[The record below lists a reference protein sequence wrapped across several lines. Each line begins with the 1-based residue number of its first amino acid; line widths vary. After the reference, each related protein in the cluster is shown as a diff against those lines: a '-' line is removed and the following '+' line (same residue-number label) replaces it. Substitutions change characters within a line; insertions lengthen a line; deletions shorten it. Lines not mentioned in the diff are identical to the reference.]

1 MANFWEQ
8 DAAIDV
14 RKPKEEKPFWAA
26 DKPVEA
32 KKSVEGEPFWA
43 QDKAVEQE
51 TKTANPFKGLMA
63 RASSLAGEG
72 VEAVARV
79 AENLADKLETAV
91 PLSQSLGLITQKE
104 IDEEQQL
111 KPMFEWANALRQYGK
126 DIGYAP
132 STQLSEIPGKPL
144 LLVPF
149 IAERVIAS
157 APDMA
162 AAVFTTPAYVMTR
175 TNEILNDRLTNDKK
189 ELKDATIADVT
200 AAVGAAVL
208 ETTLEKF
215 ATKGLFSGKLGA
227 EASTG
232 ARRIGKETAI
242 QSGTEAVEEGV
253 GYLGGT
259 AGTQKGVDAA
269 ELAQNMLEGAIVG
282 GGLGASVQGGKEY
295 FSKKER
301 AKLEEILEPDL
312 EAKLGRKP
320 TDVELGGF
328 VDTFLNERKRAKDA
342 EKEVKD
348 EREIK
353 SRTDVGRTEP
363 GIPTSEQQQASEPAT
378 GITTPAPGSLGGDTG
393 PASKPGVGEETQPAA
408 LTDEQ
413 IAAKAAEFQAKRQ
426 ALLTPTG
433 RIPLAN
439 SKKGREYQAL
449 VVAEE
454 DFVRN
459 ANAQRRAAAPQEA
472 GVTPEITPVET
483 KKVNNAVVYETGAY
497 IPSDV
502 KGEPP
507 KASAGFKTLDEDNDL
522 SSDLAGAT
530 FITGMDVTERNK
542 GAGTKL
548 LNSITSWADK
558 NNKPLVLVPAAQPD
572 SALGGLDQKQLKEWY
587 ARNGFEDRVDYMVRQ
602 PQNQEA
608 TIETNAAT
616 AKEGEVEV
624 AEETADKPDSP
635 TIQAQISTAPT
646 GTTPTVETETEVA
659 PEEVNPVVAELNAL
673 SSQRQM
679 ALDQGDAVGARQLL
693 QQMGALRKDLP
704 EDHPLHV
711 TPENKKKVVLTK
723 AQRKAAKKTPQ
734 ATEPKPVANSSPR
747 IGEVKNDVM
756 FKSAHPTVLDAIK
769 NNDLQSALKALKNTG
784 GQFLSNFADRLM
796 QLNLDTKIGFDLQY
810 GLVDKYLKNTEQQ
823 RIRVLMFLE
832 IFHPDVY
839 NDHFNQRK
847 MHTPV
852 IQMSESFYKLKTG
865 KFNVDMRGFEEDLN
879 DITKAFSKGLSAL
892 VAPGMFY
899 NRTASF
905 NTALGEPTTNHTFV
919 HEVTHAASHW
929 AISNEHLLNATQKKA
944 LANLKELFDYAKANA
959 KDQSVYGYTDL
970 HEFVS
975 EAFSNPKFQRE
986 LRDMKRAMDSN
997 QSAWSKFIQFV
1008 YGLVGGDNVLF
1019 HTMANADVLF
1029 SANTNTDSNLNQPML
1044 APDKYNVSKNGNFK
1058 VNTSERFSL
1067 GNLFKALRA
1076 GKLSWKDINKKNLS
1090 KFLDTTNQQYRRY
1103 LLGGLTLDQLTDIV
1117 GSELPQFQ
1125 QYVRE
1130 VDAMINT
1137 RNQILS
1143 EGESAIRDWS
1153 RLQETNK
1160 PKAEQLAKM
1169 MLEATLNKMDPDILE
1184 PQLKAVAKSGLSGPL
1199 KEYHDNT
1206 ALRKAWQD
1214 MISGPDG
1221 DKALSIYREVRG
1233 FYERRATEY
1242 VNIQLA
1248 RLREREEAR
1257 GTDEADIK
1265 TKIDAERKELTKEMI
1280 QPYFPI
1286 KRFGDYWLQS
1296 GRGKK
1301 KIFMQFEDAWSRD
1314 LALEERRQELIDG
1327 GMTEEMAD
1335 NELDSGQGFSEG
1347 FGQRLADVE
1356 HLKKLKDRV
1365 DAESDNIL
1373 ASTDPAVKADEVNSL
1388 RDALKDGFD
1397 QYYLETLPAQ
1407 SIQKMFLHRKN
1418 VAGASI
1424 DMLRAFAV
1432 SRQRVA
1438 YQRARFQHMPEL
1450 FNKIEGAR
1458 AFLKTVP
1465 FAERNRLRDY
1475 VNELELNLKNAILE
1489 PPKQSGLTTG
1499 LTQFGFLHF
1508 LTSPASA
1515 IVNALAI
1522 PGIYIPNAAPKYG
1535 MANTT
1540 KALAKYNRMLGG
1552 TGWRNDENGRVE
1564 FLSLS
1569 RAGLEDV
1576 TFTGT
1581 EDNQIAL
1588 PQGKTLA
1595 DVYNEGV
1602 RRGVIDTTLTHEA
1615 ASIGEQPSNE
1625 YTGGWQKF
1633 MYYASLPFHSAE
1645 KYNRE
1650 TAFMSSF
1657 ELAYNKYVT
1666 PVSEGGKG
1674 FTAEKAYDA
1683 AVQDAR
1689 NLTQKTMFNYNTI
1702 NKPRY
1707 FRGDLRNVILQ
1718 FKMYP
1723 QHMTV
1728 LMYRTLHQAIG
1739 IGQDLELKQFEES
1752 LKTAPAADRDAA
1764 IEQKKAELKL
1774 EKNEAIKTF
1783 TGMMAFTFASAGI
1796 TGLPLFFVFQ
1806 GVASAFHAAFGDDDE
1821 PFDSENWFKNWCNRT
1836 FGGFA
1841 GDIMSRGIASKVTG
1855 INFADRMGINL
1866 TDMWFPDVRKSQ
1878 DEVQYVQNLMTN
1890 LLGPTVGAGMGYV
1903 KAIKDY
1909 RDGYSERA
1917 IEGMMPAA
1925 IKNVMVGTRYL
1936 TEGKAMTMKGATID
1950 ENVTPAEALAQ
1961 MLGFSPEDTAQKQK
1975 ATFEMKNANE
1985 KIIAH
1990 HNDLLN
1996 AFFIAVDGHDTVMM
2010 TKVIQK
2016 IQKFNKTNPGVAI
2029 DPDSLFNSVQRKYQD
2044 RALANVTGGIPINK
2058 KLIGQLNNM
2067 RDYSQ

>member
-1 MANFWEQ
+1 MNLPEGFKLEEQ
-8 DAAIDV
+8 
-14 RKPKEEKPFWAA
+14 KPSLPEGFKLEEQRLNLPTGFKL
-26 DKPVEA
+26 EA
-32 KKSVEGEPFWA
+32 TPDELGRFIAEPG
-43 QDKAVEQE
+43 QE
-51 TKTANPFKGLMA
+51 TKTSNPFMGLVA

-79 AENLADKLETAV
+79 AENLGDKLETAL
-91 PLSQSLGLITQKE
+91 PLTNLTP
-104 IDEEQQL
+104 EQIQNEKQL
-111 KPMFEWANALRQYGK
+111 QPMFQWADALRNYGK

-132 STQLSEIPGKPL
+132 STQLGEIPGKPL

-149 IAERVIAS
+149 IAERVISS

-162 AAVFTTPAYVMTR
+162 AAVLAAPAYVMAR

-189 ELKDATIADVT
+189 ELKDATVADVT

-208 ETTLEKF
+208 ETTLERF
-215 ATKGLFSGKLGA
+215 ATKGLLKTKFGA

-282 GGLGASVQGGKEY
+282 GGLGAGVQGAKEY
-295 FSKKER
+295 VTKKER

-320 TDVELGGF
+320 TEVELGGF
-328 VDTFLNERKRAKDA
+328 VDTFLNERKRAQDA

-348 EREIK
+348 EREIE
-353 SRTDVGRTEP
+353 SGVDAGRVEP
-363 GIPTSEQQQASEPAT
+363 SVPLSEQQKAGEPAT
-378 GITTPAPGSLGGDTG
+378 GTTTSAPGSVGGDTG
-393 PASKPGVGEETQPAA
+393 LANKPGVGKETQPAA
-408 LTDEQ
+408 LTEDE
-413 IAAKAAEFQAKRQ
+413 IVAKAQEFQAKRQ
-426 ALLTPTG
+426 TLLTPTG

-449 VVAEE
+449 IVAEE

-472 GVTPEITPVET
+472 GVTPEITPVDTYFDT
-483 KKVNNAVVYETGAY
+483 KKELQAKYDELQAAYDTTDDKIYDPYNPAKLSEDERDALKAENEANSKERDSILAQLESLKFPKEEAAVT
-497 IPSDV
+497 
-502 KGEPP
+502 
-507 KASAGFKTLDEDNDL
+507 
-522 SSDLAGAT
+522 
-530 FITGMDVTERNK
+530 
-542 GAGTKL
+542 
-548 LNSITSWADK
+548 
-558 NNKPLVLVPAAQPD
+558 
-572 SALGGLDQKQLKEWY
+572 
-587 ARNGFEDRVDYMVRQ
+587 
-602 PQNQEA
+602 
-608 TIETNAAT
+608 ETNAAT

-624 AEETADKPDSP
+624 AEDTADKPDSP
-635 TIQAQISTAPT
+635 VIQAQISTAPT
-646 GTTPTVETETEVA
+646 ETTQAVETETEVT
-659 PEEVNPVVAELNAL
+659 PEEVNPVVAELSAL

-679 ALDQGDAVGARQLL
+679 AIDQGDQVGARQLL

-711 TPENKKKVVLTK
+711 TPEGKKKVVLTK
-723 AQRKAAKKTPQ
+723 AQRKAAAKKAP
-734 ATEPKPVANSSPR
+734 EPKAVANSSPR
-747 IGEVKNDVM
+747 VEEVKNDVM

-784 GQFLSNFADRLM
+784 GKFLANFADRLL

-832 IFHPDVY
+832 IFHPDIF

-865 KFNVDMRGFEEDLN
+865 KFNVDMRGFEEDLK
-879 DITKAFSKGLSAL
+879 DITKAFSKGLNAL
-892 VAPGMFY
+892 AAPGMFY

-905 NTALGEPTTNHTFV
+905 NTATGPTTNHTFV
-919 HEVTHAASHW
+919 HEVTHAASYW
-929 AISNEHLLNATQKKA
+929 AISNEHLLDQTQKKA
-944 LANLKELFDYAKANA
+944 LANLKELFNYAKENA

-975 EAFSNPKFQRE
+975 EALSNPKFQRE
-986 LRDMKRAMDSN
+986 LRAMKYAMDSN

-1029 SANTNTDSNLNQPML
+1029 SANTDTDSNISSPML

-1076 GKLSWKDINKKNLS
+1076 GKLSWSDINKKNLS

-1117 GSELPQFQ
+1117 GTELPQFQ

-1143 EGESAIRDWS
+1143 EGEGAIRDWS
-1153 RLQETNK
+1153 RLQETNQ

-1169 MLEATLNKMDPDILE
+1169 MLEATLNKMDPDVME
-1184 PQLKAVAKSGLSGPL
+1184 PQLKTVAKSGLSGPL

-1214 MISGPDG
+1214 MVSGPDG
-1221 DKALSIYREVRG
+1221 DKALSIYQEVRK
-1233 FYERRATEY
+1233 FYERRAEEY
-1242 VNIQLA
+1242 VNIQLN

-1265 TKIDAERKELTKEMI
+1265 TKVDAERKELTKEMI

-1296 GRGKK
+1296 GKGKK

-1438 YQRARFQHMPEL
+1438 YQRARFQHMPAL

-1458 AFLKTVP
+1458 TFLKTVP

-1489 PPKQSGLTTG
+1489 PPKQSSLTTG

-1515 IVNALAI
+1515 IINALAI

-1540 KALAKYNRMLGG
+1540 KALAKYNRLLGG

-1569 RAGLEDV
+1569 RAGLENV

-1588 PQGKTLA
+1588 PAGKSLA

-1625 YTGGWQKF
+1625 YTGKWQKF

-1657 ELAYNKYVT
+1657 ELAYNKYMV
-1666 PVSEGGKG
+1666 PVSKGGKG

-1689 NLTQKTMFNYNTI
+1689 DLTQKTMFNYNTI

-1707 FRGDLRNVILQ
+1707 FRGDLRNIFLQ

-1723 QHMTV
+1723 QHMTI

-1739 IGQDLELKQFEES
+1739 IGQDLELKKFEES
-1752 LKTAPAADRDAA
+1752 LKTAPAAERDAA
-1764 IEQKKAELKL
+1764 IKQKKAELKL

-1890 LLGPTVGAGMGYV
+1890 LMGPTVGAGMGYI

-1936 TEGKAMTMKGATID
+1936 TEGKAMTMKGATLD

-1975 ATFEMKNANE
+1975 ATFEMKNTNE
-1985 KIIAH
+1985 VIITR

-2010 TKVIQK
+2010 AKVLEK
-2016 IQKFNKTNPGVAI
+2016 IQRFNKANPGVAI
-2029 DPDSLFNSVQRKYQD
+2029 DGNSIVNSVQRKYQD
-2044 RALANVTGGIPINK
+2044 RALANITGGMPINK
-2058 KLIGQLNNM
+2058 KLIGQLNGM
-2067 RDYSQ
+2067 REYSQ

>member
-1 MANFWEQ
+1 MSPDQWLASQ
-8 DAAIDV
+8 
-14 RKPKEEKPFWAA
+14 KEEKPAPTSLSPDEWLASQKEEKPAA
-26 DKPVEA
+26 KALSPDEWLLQQPV
-32 KKSVEGEPFWA
+32 
-43 QDKAVEQE
+43 E
-51 TKTANPFKGLMA
+51 TKTANPFKGLLA

-79 AENLADKLETAV
+79 AENLGDKLETAV

-162 AAVFTTPAYVMTR
+162 AVLVSAPAYIMSR

-189 ELKDATIADVT
+189 SLEDATIADVT
-200 AAVGAAVL
+200 AAVGAAVV
-208 ETTLEKF
+208 ETTLERF
-215 ATKGLFSGKLGA
+215 ATKGLFKGKLGT

-282 GGLGASVQGGKEY
+282 GGLGAGVQGGKEY
-295 FSKKER
+295 VTKKER
-301 AKLEEILEPDL
+301 SKLEEILEPDL

-328 VDTFLNERKRAKDA
+328 VDTFLHERKRAADEEAAAIKEKQTGEESTAYQAGLGLAKRLKGETNERDIESGVDTRTA
-342 EKEVKD
+342 EPSV
-348 EREIK
+348 
-353 SRTDVGRTEP
+353 P
-363 GIPTSEQQQASEPAT
+363 LSEQQKASEPAA
-378 GITTPAPGSLGGDTG
+378 GTTTLAPRSLGGDTG
-393 PASKPGVGEETQPAA
+393 LANKPGVGEESQQAA
-408 LTDEQ
+408 LTEDE
-413 IAAKAAEFQAKRQ
+413 IVAKAQEFQDKRK
-426 ALLTPTG
+426 ALLTSTG

-439 SKKGREYQAL
+439 SKKGKEYQAL

-454 DFVRN
+454 EFIKS
-459 ANAQRRAAAPQEA
+459 ANAQRRASEQTTSQEVLTEEQEA
-472 GVTPEITPVET
+472 KTPDQI
-483 KKVNNAVVYETGAY
+483 AVIQKHIDDNLT
-497 IPSDV
+497 V
-502 KGEPP
+502 KT
-507 KASAGFKTLDEDNDL
+507 A
-522 SSDLAGAT
+522 
-530 FITGMDVTERNK
+530 
-542 GAGTKL
+542 
-548 LNSITSWADK
+548 LNT
-558 NNKPLVLVPAAQPD
+558 
-572 SALGGLDQKQLKEWY
+572 
-587 ARNGFEDRVDYMVRQ
+587 
-602 PQNQEA
+602 
-608 TIETNAAT
+608 ETNAAT

-624 AEETADKPDSP
+624 AEEAADKPDAP
-635 TIQAQISTAPT
+635 TIQAQINTAPSE
-646 GTTPTVETETEVA
+646 TTQAVETETEVA
-659 PEEVNPVVAELNAL
+659 PEVNPVVQEFDALN
-673 SSQRQM
+673 SQRQM
-679 ALDQGDAVGARQLL
+679 ALDQGDTVGARELM
-693 QQMGALRKDLP
+693 QQMSAMRKDLP
-704 EDHPLHV
+704 EDHPLHI
-711 TPENKKKVVLTK
+711 TPEGKKRVVLTK
-723 AQRKAAKKTPQ
+723 SQRKEAKKAAQ
-734 ATEPKPVANSSPR
+734 EPKAASVDSPR
-747 IGEVKNDVM
+747 VDEVPKHDKM

-784 GQFLSNFADRLM
+784 GQFLSNFADRLL

-810 GLVDKYLKNTEQQ
+810 GLVDKYLKTTEQQ

-832 IFHPDVY
+832 IFHPEVY
-839 NDHFNQRK
+839 NDHFNQKK

-852 IQMSESFYKLKTG
+852 IQMSESFYKLKSG
-865 KFNVDMRGFEEDLN
+865 KFNIDMRGFEQDLK
-879 DITKAFSKGLSAL
+879 DITETFSKGLNAL
-892 VAPGMFY
+892 AAPGMFY

-905 NTALGEPTTNHTFV
+905 NTATGPTTNHTFV
-919 HEVTHAASHW
+919 HEITHAASYW
-929 AISNEHLLNATQKKA
+929 AVSNEHLLNATQKKA
-944 LANLKELFDYAKANA
+944 LANLKELFNYAKANT
-959 KDQSVYGYTDL
+959 KDQGQYGFTDL
-970 HEFVS
+970 HEFIS
-975 EAFSNPKFQRE
+975 EAFSNPRFQKD
-986 LRDMKRAMDSN
+986 LRAMKYAMDSN

-1029 SANTNTDSNLNQPML
+1029 SATADTNSNISQPML
-1044 APDKYNVSKNGNFK
+1044 APDKYNVGKNGNFK

-1076 GKLSWKDINKKNLS
+1076 GKLSWSDINKKNLS

-1103 LLGGLTLDQLTDIV
+1103 LLGGLTLDQLTDMV
-1117 GSELPQFQ
+1117 GAELPQFQ
-1125 QYVRE
+1125 KYVRE

-1143 EGESAIRDWS
+1143 EGETAIRDWS

-1169 MLEATLNKMDPDILE
+1169 MLEATLNKMDPDVME
-1184 PQLKAVAKSGLSGPL
+1184 PQLKTVSKSGLTGLL
-1199 KEYHDNT
+1199 KEYHDNS

-1214 MISGPDG
+1214 MITGPDG
-1221 DKALSIYREVRG
+1221 DKALSIYREVRS
-1233 FYERRATEY
+1233 FYERRAKEY
-1242 VNIQLA
+1242 VNIQLD
-1248 RLREREEAR
+1248 RLKEREEAK
-1257 GTDEADIK
+1257 GTDKATIK
-1265 TKIDAERKELTKEMI
+1265 EMIVKERNELTKEMI

-1286 KRFGDYWLQS
+1286 KRFGDYWMQV
-1296 GRGKK
+1296 GKGKK

-1314 LALEERRQELIDG
+1314 LALEEKRQELINVDKL
-1327 GMTEEMAD
+1327 TEEEAD
-1335 NELDSGQGFSEG
+1335 NMLDSGQGFSEG

-1438 YQRARFQHMPEL
+1438 YQRARFQHMPAL
-1450 FNKIEGAR
+1450 FREIEAAR
-1458 AFLKTVP
+1458 TFLKTVP

-1515 IVNALAI
+1515 IINALAI
-1522 PGIYIPNAAPKYG
+1522 PGIYIPNAAAKYG
-1535 MANTT
+1535 TANTT
-1540 KALAKYNRMLGG
+1540 KALAKYNRLLGG
-1552 TGWRNDENGRVE
+1552 TGWRNDQNGRVE

-1569 RAGLEDV
+1569 RAGLENV
-1576 TFTGT
+1576 NFTGT
-1581 EDNQIAL
+1581 EDNQVAL
-1588 PQGKTLA
+1588 PTGKSLA

-1625 YTGGWQKF
+1625 YTGRWQKF

-1657 ELAYNKYVT
+1657 ELAYNKYMM

-1683 AVQDAR
+1683 AIQDAR
-1689 NLTQKTMFNYNTI
+1689 DLTQKTMFNYNTI

-1707 FRGDLRNVILQ
+1707 FRGDLRNIVLQ

-1723 QHMTV
+1723 QHMTI

-1739 IGQDLELKQFEES
+1739 IGQDLELKKFEES
-1752 LKTAPAADRDAA
+1752 LKTAPTADRDAA
-1764 IEQKKAELKL
+1764 IAQKKAELAIERK
-1774 EKNEAIKTF
+1774 EAIKAF

-1878 DEVQYVQNLMTN
+1878 DEVQYMQNLMTN
-1890 LLGPTVGAGMGYV
+1890 LMGPTIGAGFNYV

-1917 IEGMMPAA
+1917 IESVMPAA

-1936 TEGKAMTMKGATID
+1936 VEGKATTMKGATLD

-1975 ATFEMKNANE
+1975 ASFEMKNTNE
-1985 KIIAH
+1985 EIIAR

-2010 TKVIQK
+2010 AKVLEK
-2016 IQKFNKTNPGVAI
+2016 IQRFNKTNPGVAI
-2029 DPDSLFNSVQRKYQD
+2029 NGEAIANSVKRKYQD
-2044 RALANVTGGIPINK
+2044 RALANITGGMPINK
-2058 KLIGQLNNM
+2058 KLMGQLNSM
-2067 RDYSQ
+2067 RDYSL

>member
-14 RKPKEEKPFWAA
+14 RKPKEEKPFWEA

-43 QDKAVEQE
+43 QDKVVQQE
-51 TKTANPFKGLMA
+51 TKTANPFMGLVA

-79 AENLADKLETAV
+79 AEKLGDKLETAM
-91 PLSQSLGLITQKE
+91 PLTDLTPEQIKN
-104 IDEEQQL
+104 EQQL

-132 STQLSEIPGKPL
+132 STQLGEIPGKPL

-149 IAERVIAS
+149 IAERVISS

-162 AAVFTTPAYVMTR
+162 AAVLAAPAYVMSR

-189 ELKDATIADVT
+189 SLEEATVADVT

-208 ETTLEKF
+208 ETTLERF
-215 ATKGLFSGKLGA
+215 ATKGLFKGKLGA

-232 ARRIGKETAI
+232 ARRIGKETVV

-282 GGLGASVQGGKEY
+282 GGLGAGVQGGKEY
-295 FSKKER
+295 ITKKER
-301 AKLEEILEPDL
+301 AKLEEVLAEDL

-328 VDTFLNERKRAKDA
+328 VDTFLHERKRAQDE
-342 EKEVKD
+342 EKGAKD
-348 EREIK
+348 ERK
-353 SRTDVGRTEP
+353 SDTGIDAGRVEP
-363 GIPTSEQQQASEPAT
+363 SLPIFEQQEADKPAT
-378 GITTPAPGSLGGDTG
+378 GTTTPAPGSLGGDTG
-393 PASKPGVGEETQPAA
+393 LANKPGVGEESQPTA
-408 LTDEQ
+408 LTDDQ

-439 SKKGREYQAL
+439 SKKGKEYQAL
-449 VVAEE
+449 VAEE
-454 DFVRN
+454 EAFVKS
-459 ANAQRRAAAPQEA
+459 AMEAKQAAPTEA
-472 GVTPEITPVET
+472 GVTSEITPVET
-483 KKVNNAVVYETGAY
+483 YFDTKKELQAKYDELQTAY
-497 IPSDV
+497 DKADARYWDLEFKNKDDERDTV
-502 KGEPP
+502 KAEADAIAKEQDSLLAQLQSLKFP
-507 KASAGFKTLDEDNDL
+507 KEEAA
-522 SSDLAGAT
+522 
-530 FITGMDVTERNK
+530 VTE
-542 GAGTKL
+542 T
-548 LNSITSWADK
+548 D
-558 NNKPLVLVPAAQPD
+558 
-572 SALGGLDQKQLKEWY
+572 
-587 ARNGFEDRVDYMVRQ
+587 
-602 PQNQEA
+602 
-608 TIETNAAT
+608 AAT

-624 AEETADKPDSP
+624 AEEASDKPDAP

-646 GTTPTVETETEVA
+646 QAAETPVEQAEVV
-659 PEEVNPVVAELNAL
+659 PEVNPVVEELNAL

-679 ALDQGDAVGARQLL
+679 AIDQGDAVGARQLL

-704 EDHPLHV
+704 EDHPLYV
-711 TPENKKKVVLTK
+711 APENKKKVALTK
-723 AQRKAAKKTPQ
+723 AQRKEAAKK
-734 ATEPKPVANSSPR
+734 AAEPKEVTNSSPR
-747 IGEVKNDVM
+747 VGEAKNDVM

-810 GLVDKYLKNTEQQ
+810 GLVDKYLKTTEQQ

-832 IFHPDVY
+832 IFHPDIY
-839 NDHFNQRK
+839 NDHFNQKK

-852 IQMSESFYKLKTG
+852 IQMSESFYKLKSG
-865 KFNVDMRGFEEDLN
+865 KFNVDMRGFEQDLK
-879 DITKAFSKGLSAL
+879 DITETFSKGLSAL
-892 VAPGMFY
+892 AAPGMFY

-905 NTALGEPTTNHTFV
+905 NTATGPTTNHTFV
-919 HEVTHAASHW
+919 HEVTHAATHW
-929 AISNEHLLNATQKKA
+929 AISNEHLLNANQKKA
-944 LANLKELFDYAKANA
+944 LANLKELFNYAKANT
-959 KDQSVYGYTDL
+959 KDQGQYGFTDL

-975 EAFSNPKFQRE
+975 EAFSNPKFQRD
-986 LRDMKRAMDSN
+986 LRSMKHAMDSN

-1029 SANTNTDSNLNQPML
+1029 SANTDTNSNISSPVL

-1090 KFLDTTNQQYRRY
+1090 KFLSTTNEQYRRY

-1143 EGESAIRDWS
+1143 EGEGAIRDWS
-1153 RLQETNK
+1153 RLQETNQ

-1169 MLEATLNKMDPDILE
+1169 MLEATLNKMDPDIME
-1184 PQLKAVAKSGLSGPL
+1184 PQLKTVAKSGLTGPL

-1221 DKALSIYREVRG
+1221 DKALSIYREVRS
-1233 FYERRATEY
+1233 FYERRAKEY
-1242 VNIQLA
+1242 VNIQLN

-1257 GTDEADIK
+1257 GTDEADIQK
-1265 TKIDAERKELTKEMI
+1265 KLQDERNELTKEMI

-1286 KRFGDYWLQS
+1286 KRFGDYWLQI
-1296 GRGKK
+1296 GKGKK

-1314 LALEERRQELIDG
+1314 LALEEERNKLIDG

-1335 NELDSGQGFSEG
+1335 NQLDSGQGFSEG

-1365 DAESDNIL
+1365 DAETDNIL
-1373 ASTDPAVKADEVNSL
+1373 ASTDPAIKADEVNSL

-1458 AFLKTVP
+1458 TFLKTVP

-1515 IVNALAI
+1515 IVNMMAI
-1522 PGIYIPNAAPKYG
+1522 PGIYIPNAAAKYG
-1535 MANTT
+1535 TVNTT
-1540 KALAKYNRMLGG
+1540 KALAKYNRLLGG

-1576 TFTGT
+1576 NFTGT

-1588 PQGKTLA
+1588 PTGKTLA

-1625 YTGGWQKF
+1625 YTGKWQKF

-1657 ELAYNKYVT
+1657 ELAYNKYMA

-1674 FTAEKAYDA
+1674 YTAEKAYDA

-1689 NLTQKTMFNYNTI
+1689 DLTQKTMFNYNTI

-1707 FRGDLRNVILQ
+1707 FRGDLRNVLLQ

-1739 IGQDLELKQFEES
+1739 IGQDLELKKFEES
-1752 LKTAPAADRDAA
+1752 LKTAPTADRDAA
-1764 IEQKKAELKL
+1764 IAQKKAELKI
-1774 EKNEAIKTF
+1774 EKNEAIKAF

-1841 GDIMSRGIASKVTG
+1841 GDIMSRGILSKVTG

-1878 DEVQYVQNLMTN
+1878 NEVQYVQNMMTN
-1890 LLGPTVGAGMGYV
+1890 LLGPTAGALMGYAEAV
-1903 KAIKDY
+1903 KRY
-1909 RDGYSERA
+1909 REGYSERA
-1917 IEGMMPAA
+1917 LEAMMPAA
-1925 IKNVMVGTRYL
+1925 IKNVMIGTRYL
-1936 TEGKAMTMKGATID
+1936 VEGKAKTMKGATLD
-1950 ENVTPAEALAQ
+1950 ENVNPAEALAQ

-1975 ATFEMKNANE
+1975 ASFEMKNANE
-1985 KIIAH
+1985 TIIAH

-2016 IQKFNKTNPGVAI
+2016 IQKFNRTNPGVAI
-2029 DPDSLFNSVQRKYQD
+2029 DPDTLFNSVQRKYQD
-2044 RALANVTGGIPINK
+2044 RALANITGGMPINK
-2058 KLIGQLNNM
+2058 KLIGQLNGM
-2067 RDYSQ
+2067 REYSQ

>member
-1 MANFWEQ
+1 MNLPEGFTLEQ
-8 DAAIDV
+8 Q
-14 RKPKEEKPFWAA
+14 KPSLPEGFKLEEQ
-26 DKPVEA
+26 
-32 KKSVEGEPFWA
+32 KSNLPEGFKLEKQPDSLGRFIAEP
-43 QDKAVEQE
+43 EQE
-51 TKTANPFKGLMA
+51 AKTANPFKGLVA

-79 AENLADKLETAV
+79 AENLGDKLETAL
-91 PLSQSLGLITQKE
+91 PLTNLTPEQIQN
-104 IDEEQQL
+104 EQQL
-111 KPMFEWANALRQYGK
+111 KPMFQWADALRNYGK

-132 STQLSEIPGKPL
+132 STQLGEIPGKPL

-149 IAERVIAS
+149 IAERVISS

-162 AAVFTTPAYVMTR
+162 AAVLAAPAYVMAR

-189 ELKDATIADVT
+189 ELKDATVADVT

-208 ETTLEKF
+208 ETTLERF
-215 ATKGLFSGKLGA
+215 ATKGLLKTKFGA

-232 ARRIGKETAI
+232 ARRIGKETAL

-282 GGLGASVQGGKEY
+282 GGLGAGVQGGKEY

-348 EREIK
+348 EREIE
-353 SRTDVGRTEP
+353 SRTDAGRVEP
-363 GIPTSEQQQASEPAT
+363 SIPTSEQQQAGEPAT
-378 GITTPAPGSLGGDTG
+378 GTTTLTPGSLGGDTG
-393 PASKPGVGEETQPAA
+393 LANKPGVGEETQPAA
-408 LTDEQ
+408 LTDDE
-413 IAAKAAEFQAKRQ
+413 IVAKAQEFQDKRK

-472 GVTPEITPVET
+472 DVTPEITSAEVENQNVISLE
-483 KKVNNAVVYETGAY
+483 KVAREKFIAGAAKESFDAQLY
-497 IPSDV
+497 TLN
-502 KGEPP
+502 KLYNE
-507 KASAGFKTLDEDNDL
+507 GFATDEDYQKFEEAIKDAPDQL
-522 SSDLAGAT
+522 MAIA
-530 FITGMDVTERNK
+530 R
-542 GAGTKL
+542 GTKIL
-548 LNSITSWADK
+548 SAVKQRAQSATEQRLSTE
-558 NNKPLVLVPAAQPD
+558 AA
-572 SALGGLDQKQLKEWY
+572 
-587 ARNGFEDRVDYMVRQ
+587 N
-602 PQNQEA
+602 
-608 TIETNAAT
+608 TETNAAT

-624 AEETADKPDSP
+624 AEENADKPDSP
-635 TIQAQISTAPT
+635 VIQAQISTAPT
-646 GTTPTVETETEVA
+646 ETTQAAEPPAVVA
-659 PEEVNPVVAELNAL
+659 PEVNPVVEALNAL

-679 ALDQGDAVGARQLL
+679 AMDQGDTVGARQLL

-711 TPENKKKVVLTK
+711 TTDNKKKVVLTK
-723 AQRKAAKKTPQ
+723 AQRKAAAKKAP
-734 ATEPKPVANSSPR
+734 EPKAVANSSPR
-747 IGEVKNDVM
+747 VEEVKNDVM

-832 IFHPDVY
+832 IFHPDIF

-852 IQMSESFYKLKTG
+852 IQMSESFYKLKSG
-865 KFNVDMRGFEEDLN
+865 KFNVDMRGFEEDLK

-892 VAPGMFY
+892 AAPGMFY

-905 NTALGEPTTNHTFV
+905 NTALGTPTTNHTIV

-944 LANLKELFDYAKANA
+944 LANLKELFNYAKENA

-975 EAFSNPKFQRE
+975 EAFSSPKFQRE
-986 LRDMKRAMDSN
+986 LRSMQRAMDSN

-1029 SANTNTDSNLNQPML
+1029 SANTDTDSNISSPML

-1117 GSELPQFQ
+1117 GTELPQFQ

-1169 MLEATLNKMDPDILE
+1169 MLEATLNKMDPDVME
-1184 PQLKAVAKSGLSGPL
+1184 PQLKNVSKSGLSGPL
-1199 KEYHDNT
+1199 KEYHDNS

-1214 MISGPDG
+1214 MINGPDG
-1221 DKALSIYREVRG
+1221 DKALSIYQEVRK
-1233 FYERRATEY
+1233 FYERRAEEY
-1242 VNIQLA
+1242 VNIQLN

-1257 GTDEADIK
+1257 GTDKAEIK
-1265 TKIDAERKELTKEMI
+1265 TKVDAERKELTKEMI

-1286 KRFGDYWLQS
+1286 KRFGDYWLQI
-1296 GRGKK
+1296 GKGKK

-1314 LALEERRQELIDG
+1314 MALEERRQELIDG

-1458 AFLKTVP
+1458 TFLKTVP

-1576 TFTGT
+1576 NFTGT

-1588 PQGKTLA
+1588 PTGKSLA

-1625 YTGGWQKF
+1625 YTGKWQKF

-1657 ELAYNKYVT
+1657 ELAYNKYMA

-1674 FTAEKAYDA
+1674 YTAEKAYDA
-1683 AVQDAR
+1683 AIQDAR
-1689 NLTQKTMFNYNTI
+1689 DLTQKTMFNYNTI

-1764 IEQKKAELKL
+1764 IAQKKAELKL
-1774 EKNEAIKTF
+1774 EKNEAIKAF

-1855 INFADRMGINL
+1855 INFADRMGVNL

-1890 LLGPTVGAGMGYV
+1890 LLGPTMGAGMGIV

-1936 TEGKAMTMKGATID
+1936 TEGKAMTMKGATLD

-1975 ATFEMKNANE
+1975 ATFEMKNTNE
-1985 KIIAH
+1985 VIITR

-2010 TKVIQK
+2010 AKVLEK
-2016 IQKFNKTNPGVAI
+2016 IQRFNKANPGVAI
-2029 DPDSLFNSVQRKYQD
+2029 DGNSIVNSVQRKYQD
-2044 RALANVTGGIPINK
+2044 RALANLTGGMPINK
-2058 KLIGQLNNM
+2058 KLIGQLNGM

>member
-1 MANFWEQ
+1 MNLPEGFKLEEQ
-8 DAAIDV
+8 KPSLPEGFKLEEQRPNLPTGFKLEAAPDELGRYI
-14 RKPKEEKPFWAA
+14 A
-26 DKPVEA
+26 
-32 KKSVEGEPFWA
+32 EPG
-43 QDKAVEQE
+43 QE
-51 TKTANPFKGLMA
+51 TKTSNPFKGLVA

-79 AENLADKLETAV
+79 AENLGDKLETAL
-91 PLSQSLGLITQKE
+91 PLTNLTP
-104 IDEEQQL
+104 EQIQNEKQL
-111 KPMFEWANALRQYGK
+111 QPMFQWADALRNYGK

-132 STQLSEIPGKPL
+132 STQLGEIPGKPL

-149 IAERVIAS
+149 IAERVISS

-162 AAVFTTPAYVMTR
+162 AAVLAAPAYVMAR

-189 ELKDATIADVT
+189 ELKDATVADVT

-208 ETTLEKF
+208 ETTLERF
-215 ATKGLFSGKLGA
+215 ATKGLFKGKLGA

-282 GGLGASVQGGKEY
+282 GGLGAGVQGGKEY

-320 TDVELGGF
+320 TEVELGGF

-348 EREIK
+348 EREIE
-353 SRTDVGRTEP
+353 SGIDAGRVEP
-363 GIPTSEQQQASEPAT
+363 SILTPEQQQAGEPAT
-378 GITTPAPGSLGGDTG
+378 GTTTPAPGSLGGDTG
-393 PASKPGVGEETQPAA
+393 LANKPGVGEETQPAT
-408 LTDEQ
+408 LTEDE
-413 IAAKAAEFQAKRQ
+413 IVAKAQEFQDKRK

-433 RIPLAN
+433 RIPLSN

-459 ANAQRRAAAPQEA
+459 ANAQRRAAPQEA
-472 GVTPEITPVET
+472 GVTPEITPVEEAAPT
-483 KKVNNAVVYETGAY
+483 QQATEVLSEQETA
-497 IPSDV
+497 PV
-502 KGEPP
+502 EEQ
-507 KASAGFKTLDEDNDL
+507 AAE
-522 SSDLAGAT
+522 
-530 FITGMDVTERNK
+530 VTQEQ
-542 GAGTKL
+542 
-548 LNSITSWADK
+548 
-558 NNKPLVLVPAAQPD
+558 AA
-572 SALGGLDQKQLKEWY
+572 
-587 ARNGFEDRVDYMVRQ
+587 N
-602 PQNQEA
+602 
-608 TIETNAAT
+608 TETAAAT

-624 AEETADKPDSP
+624 AEDTADKPDSP
-635 TIQAQISTAPT
+635 VIQAQISTAPT
-646 GTTPTVETETEVA
+646 ETTQAAETPTEVA
-659 PEEVNPVVAELNAL
+659 PEVNPVVAELNAL

-679 ALDQGDAVGARQLL
+679 ALDQGDEVGARGLL
-693 QQMGALRKDLP
+693 QQMSSLRKDLP

-711 TPENKKKVVLTK
+711 TPEGKKKVVLTK
-723 AQRKAAKKTPQ
+723 AQRKAAKKAP
-734 ATEPKPVANSSPR
+734 EPKAVTNSSPR
-747 IGEVKNDVM
+747 VEEVKNDVM

-832 IFHPDVY
+832 IFHPDIF

-852 IQMSESFYKLKTG
+852 IQMSESFYKLKSG
-865 KFNVDMRGFEEDLN
+865 KFNVDVRGFEEDLK

-892 VAPGMFY
+892 AAPGMFY

-944 LANLKELFDYAKANA
+944 LANLKELFNYAKENA

-975 EAFSNPKFQRE
+975 EAFSSPKFQRE
-986 LRDMKRAMDSN
+986 LRSMQRAMDSN

-1029 SANTNTDSNLNQPML
+1029 SANTDTDSNISSPML

-1076 GKLSWKDINKKNLS
+1076 GKLSWSDINKKNLS

-1153 RLQETNK
+1153 RLQETNQ

-1169 MLEATLNKMDPDILE
+1169 MLEATLNKMDPDVME
-1184 PQLKAVAKSGLSGPL
+1184 PQLKTVAKSGLSGPL

-1221 DKALSIYREVRG
+1221 DKALSIYREVRS
-1233 FYERRATEY
+1233 FYERRAKEY
-1242 VNIQLA
+1242 VNIQLD

-1265 TKIDAERKELTKEMI
+1265 KKLQDERNELTKEMI

-1314 LALEERRQELIDG
+1314 MALEEERQRLIDS
-1327 GMTEEMAD
+1327 GMTEEIAD

-1458 AFLKTVP
+1458 TFLKTVP

-1522 PGIYIPNAAPKYG
+1522 PGIYIPNAAAKYG
-1535 MANTT
+1535 TANTT

-1576 TFTGT
+1576 NFTGT

-1588 PQGKTLA
+1588 PAGKSLA

-1625 YTGGWQKF
+1625 YTGKWQKF

-1657 ELAYNKYVT
+1657 ELAYNKYMA

-1674 FTAEKAYDA
+1674 YTAEKAYDA

-1689 NLTQKTMFNYNTI
+1689 DLTQKTMFNYNTI

-1707 FRGDLRNVILQ
+1707 FRGDLRNVLLQ

-1739 IGQDLELKQFEES
+1739 IGQDLEMKKFEES

-1774 EKNEAIKTF
+1774 EKNEAIKAF

-1855 INFADRMGINL
+1855 INFADRMGVNL

-1936 TEGKAMTMKGATID
+1936 TEGKAMTMKGSTLD

-1975 ATFEMKNANE
+1975 ATFEMKNTNE
-1985 KIIAH
+1985 TIITR

-2010 TKVIQK
+2010 AKVLEK
-2016 IQKFNKTNPGVAI
+2016 IQQFNKSNPGVAI
-2029 DPDSLFNSVQRKYQD
+2029 DGNSIVNSVQRKYQD
-2044 RALANVTGGIPINK
+2044 RALSNMTGGMPINK
-2058 KLIGQLNNM
+2058 KLIGQLNGM

>member
-14 RKPKEEKPFWAA
+14 RKPKEEKPFWEA

-51 TKTANPFKGLMA
+51 TKTSNPFKGLLA

-79 AENLADKLETAV
+79 AENLGDKLETAV

-132 STQLSEIPGKPL
+132 STQLGEIPGKPL

-162 AAVFTTPAYVMTR
+162 AAVVNAPAYIMLR

-189 ELKDATIADVT
+189 SLEDATIADVT
-200 AAVGAAVL
+200 AAVGAAVI
-208 ETTLEKF
+208 ETTLERF
-215 ATKGLFSGKLGA
+215 ATKGLLKTKLGA

-282 GGLGASVQGGKEY
+282 GGLGAGVQGGKEY
-295 FSKKER
+295 VTKKER
-301 AKLEEILEPDL
+301 SKLEEILEPDL

-328 VDTFLNERKRAKDA
+328 VDTFLHERKRAADEEAKT
-342 EKEVKD
+342 EKKVKD
-348 EREIK
+348 ERTIDTGINT
-353 SRTDVGRTEP
+353 RTTEP
-363 GIPTSEQQQASEPAT
+363 SVPLSEQQKAGKPAT
-378 GITTPAPGSLGGDTG
+378 GTTTSTPGSLGGDTG
-393 PASKPGVGEETQPAA
+393 LANKPGVGKEPQPTA
-408 LTDEQ
+408 LTDDQ

-439 SKKGREYQAL
+439 SKKGKEYQAL
-449 VVAEE
+449 VAEE
-454 DFVRN
+454 EAFVKS
-459 ANAQRRAAAPQEA
+459 AMEAKQAAPTET
-472 GVTPEITPVET
+472 GVTSEITPVEVENQNVISLE
-483 KKVNNAVVYETGAY
+483 KVAREKFIAGAAKESFDAQLY
-497 IPSDV
+497 TLN
-502 KGEPP
+502 KLYNE
-507 KASAGFKTLDEDNDL
+507 GFATDEDYQKFEEAIKDAPDQL
-522 SSDLAGAT
+522 MAIA
-530 FITGMDVTERNK
+530 R
-542 GAGTKL
+542 GTKIL
-548 LNSITSWADK
+548 SAVKQRAQSATEQRLSTE
-558 NNKPLVLVPAAQPD
+558 AA
-572 SALGGLDQKQLKEWY
+572 
-587 ARNGFEDRVDYMVRQ
+587 N
-602 PQNQEA
+602 
-608 TIETNAAT
+608 TETNAAT

-624 AEETADKPDSP
+624 AEETSDKPDAP
-635 TIQAQISTAPT
+635 TIQAKINTAPT
-646 GTTPTVETETEVA
+646 ETAPVEQTEAVT
-659 PEEVNPVVAELNAL
+659 EVNPVVQEFDALN
-673 SSQRQM
+673 SQRQM
-679 ALDQGDAVGARQLL
+679 ALDQGDTVGARELM
-693 QQMGALRKDLP
+693 QQMSAMRKDLP
-704 EDHPLHV
+704 EDHPLHI
-711 TPENKKKVVLTK
+711 TPEGKKRVVLTK
-723 AQRKAAKKTPQ
+723 SQRKEAKKAAQ
-734 ATEPKPVANSSPR
+734 EPKAASVDSPR
-747 IGEVKNDVM
+747 VDEVPKHDKM

-784 GQFLSNFADRLM
+784 GQFLSNFADRLL

-810 GLVDKYLKNTEQQ
+810 GLVDKYLKTTEQQ

-832 IFHPDVY
+832 IFHPEVY
-839 NDHFNQRK
+839 NDHFNQKK

-852 IQMSESFYKLKTG
+852 IQMSESFYKLKSG
-865 KFNVDMRGFEEDLN
+865 KFNIDMRGFEQDLK
-879 DITKAFSKGLSAL
+879 DITETFSKGLNAL
-892 VAPGMFY
+892 AAPGMFY
-899 NRTASF
+899 DRTASF
-905 NTALGEPTTNHTFV
+905 NTATGPTTNHTFV
-919 HEVTHAASHW
+919 HEVTHAASYW

-944 LANLKELFDYAKANA
+944 LANLKELFNYAKANT
-959 KDQSVYGYTDL
+959 KDQGQYGFTDL

-975 EAFSNPKFQRE
+975 EALSNPRFQKD
-986 LRDMKRAMDSN
+986 LRAMKYAMDSN

-1029 SANTNTDSNLNQPML
+1029 SANADVNSNINHPVL

-1067 GNLFKALRA
+1067 GSLFKALTS
-1076 GKLSWKDINKKNLS
+1076 GKLSWGDINKKNLS

-1103 LLGGLTLDQLTDIV
+1103 LLGGLTLDQLTDMV
-1117 GSELPQFQ
+1117 GTELPQFQ
-1125 QYVRE
+1125 KYVRE

-1143 EGESAIRDWS
+1143 EGETAIRDWS
-1153 RLQETNK
+1153 RLQETNQ

-1184 PQLKAVAKSGLSGPL
+1184 PQLKTVSKSGLTGSL
-1199 KEYHDNT
+1199 KEYHDNS

-1221 DKALSIYREVRG
+1221 DKALSIYREVRS
-1233 FYERRATEY
+1233 FYERRAKEY
-1242 VNIQLA
+1242 VNIQLD
-1248 RLREREEAR
+1248 RLKEREEAK
-1257 GTDEADIK
+1257 GTDK
-1265 TKIDAERKELTKEMI
+1265 AEIQKKLQDERNELTKEMI

-1286 KRFGDYWLQS
+1286 KRFGDYWMQV
-1296 GRGKK
+1296 GKGKK

-1314 LALEERRQELIDG
+1314 LALEEKRQELINVDKL
-1327 GMTEEMAD
+1327 TEEETD
-1335 NELDSGQGFSEG
+1335 NMLDSGQGFSEG

-1438 YQRARFQHMPEL
+1438 YQRARFQHMPAL
-1450 FNKIEGAR
+1450 FREIEAAR
-1458 AFLKTVP
+1458 TFLKTVP

-1515 IVNALAI
+1515 IINALAI
-1522 PGIYIPNAAPKYG
+1522 PGIYIPNAAAKYG
-1535 MANTT
+1535 TANTT
-1540 KALAKYNRMLGG
+1540 KALAKYNRLLGG
-1552 TGWRNDENGRVE
+1552 TGWRNDQNGRVE

-1569 RAGLEDV
+1569 RAGLENV
-1576 TFTGT
+1576 NFTGT
-1581 EDNQIAL
+1581 EDNQVAL
-1588 PQGKTLA
+1588 PTGKSLA

-1625 YTGGWQKF
+1625 YTGRWQKF

-1657 ELAYNKYVT
+1657 ELAYNKYMM

-1683 AVQDAR
+1683 AIQDAR
-1689 NLTQKTMFNYNTI
+1689 DLTQKTMFNYNTI

-1707 FRGDLRNVILQ
+1707 FRGDLRNIVLQ

-1723 QHMTV
+1723 QHMTI

-1739 IGQDLELKQFEES
+1739 IGQDLELKKFEES
-1752 LKTAPAADRDAA
+1752 LKTAPTADRDAA
-1764 IEQKKAELKL
+1764 IAQKKADLKL
-1774 EKNEAIKTF
+1774 EKNEAIKAF

-1878 DEVQYVQNLMTN
+1878 DEVQYMQNLMTN
-1890 LLGPTVGAGMGYV
+1890 LMGPTIGAGFNYV

-1917 IEGMMPAA
+1917 IESVMPAA

-1936 TEGKAMTMKGATID
+1936 TEGKATTMKGATLD

-1975 ATFEMKNANE
+1975 ASFEMKNANE
-1985 KIIAH
+1985 EIIAR

-2010 TKVIQK
+2010 AKVLEK
-2016 IQKFNKTNPGVAI
+2016 IQRFNKTNPGVAI
-2029 DPDSLFNSVQRKYQD
+2029 NGEAIANSVKRKYQD
-2044 RALANVTGGIPINK
+2044 RALANITGGMPINK
-2058 KLIGQLNNM
+2058 KLLGQLNSM
-2067 RDYSQ
+2067 RDYSL

>member
-14 RKPKEEKPFWAA
+14 KKPKEEKPFWEA

-51 TKTANPFKGLMA
+51 AKTSNPFKGLLA

-79 AENLADKLETAV
+79 AENLGDKLETAM
-91 PLSQSLGLITQKE
+91 PLTDLTP
-104 IDEEQQL
+104 EQIKNENQL
-111 KPMFEWANALRQYGK
+111 QPMFEWANALRQYGK

-132 STQLSEIPGKPL
+132 STQLKEIPGKPL

-149 IAERVIAS
+149 IAERVIS
-157 APDMA
+157 SSPDMVA
-162 AAVFTTPAYVMTR
+162 AAYASPAYIMSL
-175 TNEILNDRLTNDKK
+175 TNEILNERLANDKK
-189 ELKDATIADVT
+189 SLEDATIADIT
-200 AAVGAAVL
+200 ASVGAAVVQTVTERL
-208 ETTLEKF
+208 
-215 ATKGLFSGKLGA
+215 ATKHLFKGKLGA
-227 EASTG
+227 EAATTAG
-232 ARRIGKETAI
+232 RVGKEVGLQA
-242 QSGTEAVEEGV
+242 GTEGFEEGID
-253 GYLGGT
+253 YLGRTVGT
-259 AGTQKGVDAA
+259 KKPVDPY
-269 ELAQNMLEGAIVG
+269 ELAQNVLEGAIVG
-282 GGLGASVQGGKEY
+282 GGLGAGVQGGKEY
-295 FSKKER
+295 VTKKER

-328 VDTFLNERKRAKDA
+328 VDTFLHERKRTQ
-342 EKEVKD
+342 D
-348 EREIK
+348 ERAAAEAEEK
-353 SRTDVGRTEP
+353 PEEGKAY
-363 GIPTSEQQQASEPAT
+363 QA
-378 GITTPAPGSLGGDTG
+378 GLGLAKRLRGETNEGDTG
-393 PASKPGVGEETQPAA
+393 AGIDTRAVEPSVSVPEQQAPNRAAAGVTTPTPGGLGRDTGPTGTPGMGETTQQAT

-413 IAAKAAEFQAKRQ
+413 IAAKAEEFQAKRQ

-454 DFVRN
+454 EFIKA
-459 ANAQRRAAAPQEA
+459 ANAQRLATEQQTTPPQETA
-472 GVTPEITPVET
+472 PEQQV
-483 KKVNNAVVYETGAY
+483 
-497 IPSDV
+497 
-502 KGEPP
+502 
-507 KASAGFKTLDEDNDL
+507 
-522 SSDLAGAT
+522 
-530 FITGMDVTERNK
+530 
-542 GAGTKL
+542 
-548 LNSITSWADK
+548 
-558 NNKPLVLVPAAQPD
+558 
-572 SALGGLDQKQLKEWY
+572 
-587 ARNGFEDRVDYMVRQ
+587 
-602 PQNQEA
+602 NQEVLSEEQEA
-608 TIETNAAT
+608 KTPDQIAAIQKHIDDNLTIKTALNTETNAAT
-616 AKEGEVEV
+616 QDEAQVEV
-624 AEETADKPDSP
+624 TEEESDKPNTP
-635 TIQAQISTAPT
+635 AVQAQITTAPT
-646 GTTPTVETETEVA
+646 ETQVAAEQQAEVTQEAA
-659 PEEVNPVVAELNAL
+659 PEINPVVAEFDALN
-673 SSQRQM
+673 SQRQM
-679 ALDQGDAVGARQLL
+679 ALDQGDTVGARELM
-693 QQMGALRKDLP
+693 QQMSAMRKDLP
-704 EDHPLHV
+704 EGHPLHI
-711 TPENKKKVVLTK
+711 TPEGKKKVVLTK
-723 AQRKAAKKTPQ
+723 AQRKEAAKK
-734 ATEPKPVANSSPR
+734 ATQQEEPKASGVASPR
-747 IGEVKNDVM
+747 IDEVPKHDKM

-784 GQFLSNFADRLM
+784 GQFLSNLADRLL

-810 GLVDKYLKNTEQQ
+810 GLVDKYLKTTEQQ

-832 IFHPDVY
+832 IFHPDIY
-839 NDHFNQRK
+839 NDHFNQKK

-852 IQMSESFYKLKTG
+852 LQMSESFYKLKSG
-865 KFNVDMRGFEEDLN
+865 KFNIDMRGFEQDLE
-879 DITKAFSKGLSAL
+879 DITKTFTNGLHAL
-892 VAPGMFY
+892 AAPGMFY
-899 NRTASF
+899 DRTASF
-905 NTALGEPTTNHTFV
+905 STATGKPTTNHTFV
-919 HEVTHAASHW
+919 HEVTHAATYW
-929 AISNEHLLNATQKKA
+929 AISHEHLLNAAQKKA
-944 LANLKELFDYAKANA
+944 LANLKELFEYAKANT
-959 KDQSVYGYTDL
+959 KDQGQYGFTDL
-970 HEFVS
+970 HEFVA
-975 EAFSNPKFQRE
+975 EAFSNPRFQKD
-986 LRDMKRAMDSN
+986 LRAMKKAMDSN

-1008 YGLVGGDNVLF
+1008 YGLIGGDNVLF

-1029 SANTNTDSNLNQPML
+1029 SANQDTNSNINQPML
-1044 APDKYNVSKNGNFK
+1044 APDKYNVGKNGNFK

-1067 GNLFKALRA
+1067 GNLMKALIGGR
-1076 GKLSWKDINKKNLS
+1076 LNWSDVNKKNLS
-1090 KFLDTTNQQYRRY
+1090 KFLSTTNEQYRRY

-1130 VDAMINT
+1130 VDAMIHT

-1143 EGESAIRDWS
+1143 EGEVAIKDWS
-1153 RLQETNK
+1153 QLQETNQ

-1169 MLEATLNKMDPDILE
+1169 MLEATLNKMDPDVME
-1184 PQLKAVAKSGLSGPL
+1184 PQLKNISKAGLSGPL

-1214 MISGPDG
+1214 MINGPDG
-1221 DKALSIYREVRG
+1221 DKALKIYREVRG
-1233 FYERRATEY
+1233 FYERRAKEY

-1265 TKIDAERKELTKEMI
+1265 QKLLDEHKELTKEMI

-1286 KRFGDYWLQS
+1286 KRFGDYWLQI
-1296 GRGKK
+1296 GKGKK

-1314 LALEERRQELIDG
+1314 KALEEERNKLIDVDKL
-1327 GMTEEMAD
+1327 TEEEAD
-1335 NELDSGQGFSEG
+1335 NMLDSGQGFSEG

-1356 HLKKLKDRV
+1356 HLKKLKDRI
-1365 DAESDNIL
+1365 DAETDNIL

-1418 VAGASI
+1418 VSGASL

-1438 YQRARFQHMPEL
+1438 YQRARFQHMPAL

-1458 AFLKTVP
+1458 TFLKTVP

-1499 LTQFGFLHF
+1499 LTQFGFLYF

-1515 IVNALAI
+1515 IVNMMAI
-1522 PGIYIPNAAPKYG
+1522 PGIYIPNAAAKYG
-1535 MANTT
+1535 TANTT

-1552 TGWRNDENGRVE
+1552 TGFRNDKSGRVE

-1569 RAGLEDV
+1569 RANLETID
-1576 TFTGT
+1576 FTGT
-1581 EDNQIAL
+1581 ENNKVAL
-1588 PQGKTLA
+1588 PAGKTLA

-1602 RRGVIDTTLTHEA
+1602 ARGVIDTTLTHEA

-1625 YTGGWQKF
+1625 YTGRWQKF

-1657 ELAYNKYVT
+1657 ELAYNKYID
-1666 PVSEGGKG
+1666 KG
-1674 FTAEKAYDA
+1674 YTAEKAFDA
-1683 AVQDAR
+1683 AIQDAR
-1689 NLTQKTMFNYNTI
+1689 DLTQKTMFNYNTV

-1707 FRGDLRNVILQ
+1707 FRGDLRNVLLQ

-1723 QHMTV
+1723 QHMTI

-1739 IGQDLELKQFEES
+1739 IGQKLELERFAKS
-1752 LKTAPAADRDAA
+1752 LETAPTADRDAA
-1764 IEQKKAELKL
+1764 IAQKKAELDL
-1774 EKNEAIKTF
+1774 EKKEAIKAF

-1806 GVASAFHAAFGDDDE
+1806 GIAQAFHAAFGDDDE

-1841 GDIMSRGIASKVTG
+1841 GDIMSRGILSKVTG
-1855 INFADRMGINL
+1855 VNFADRMSVNL
-1866 TDMWFPDVRKSQ
+1866 NDMWFPDVKKSQ
-1878 DEVQYVQNLMTN
+1878 NEVQYMQNIMTN
-1890 LLGPTVGAGMGYV
+1890 LLGPTAGALMGYAEAA
-1903 KAIKDY
+1903 KRY
-1909 RDGYSERA
+1909 REGHTERA
-1917 IEGMMPAA
+1917 IEAMMPAA

-1936 TEGKAMTMKGATID
+1936 TEGKAMTMKGATLD
-1950 ENVTPAEALAQ
+1950 ENINPAEALAQ

-1975 ATFEMKNANE
+1975 ASFEMKNANE
-1985 KIIAH
+1985 EIIAR

-1996 AFFIAVDGHDTVMM
+1996 AFFIAVDGHDTDMM

-2016 IQKFNKTNPGVAI
+2016 IQKFNRTNPGVAI
-2029 DPDSLFNSVQRKYQD
+2029 DPDTLFNSVQRKYQD
-2044 RALANVTGGIPINK
+2044 RALANITGGMPVNK
-2058 KLIGQLNNM
+2058 KLVGQLNGM